1 MQLAYSGWERARA
14 VLTLLPGKSGFDDG
28 KKWLPVRVHALDTK
42 AAMERLLNFWVPERI
57 RQSLH
62 TVDRLSDVCAF
73 LALVHDIGKLTPAF
87 LGNILPNLPEV
98 NERLAGAGLLTEHLS
113 RHSFVRHATAGA
125 AILAQHSCP
134 AGIAA
139 VVGAHH
145 GKPVSEED
153 ELDVCEHIH
162 MQHNSRAYFGADGM
176 DSEQGRLWAEVR
188 RLWLDESLQ
197 RAGFAS
203 VEELPQLDLRAQ
215 MLLTGL
221 VIMADWVASNPNY
234 FPLIDLEDTGEQM
247 DMEYRAARA
256 WERFDPRHP
265 WTPPYVFP
273 DEAWFKDAF
282 GFEPNQEQRAITR
295 AAENSMEPGIYI
307 LEAQMGRGK
316 TEAAL
321 AAAEVLAGKLNC
333 GGVFFGLPTQATANG
348 LFPRLKIWGERQAE
362 DMDLTIRL
370 AHGNAA
376 LNEEYR
382 ALFDGKANVD
392 ADGDSRLVVHPWF
405 GGRKQALLSDFVI
418 GTIDQFLMAGLKQR
432 HLMLR
437 HLGLA
442 GKVIILD
449 ECHAYDAYMN
459 HYLDRVLNWL
469 GAYGTPV
476 IILSATLPA
485 ARRAEMIDAYR
496 NVDANAEKSGAW
508 RTSRGYPLLTWTQG
522 ETVYQEVIAQDTPSR
537 EVALEHLA
545 DEDLA
550 SWLKEMLSHGGCA
563 GVIVNTVRR
572 AQEIARQ
579 LETALPDKQVELFH
593 SQFLMP
599 DRAEKESRLV
609 SRIGKD
615 STAETRNSLIV
626 VGTQV
631 LEQSLDIDF
640 DCMATDLC
648 PMDLLMQRIGRLH
661 RHRRD
666 DRPKPLRRPICMVM
680 GTGETLDAGS
690 KAIYGEWLL
699 TRTKELLPDR
709 LLLPD
714 SIPTLVQSTYETP
727 REDELDGKRDMWE
740 RHSEQLKTK
749 KERADAFCLCPPEE
763 VEGFPGLNTINGWLD
778 ADVTDS
784 DTQAEARVRDSDS
797 SLSVLIMVR
806 DEEGVVHFLPWQE
819 HGCTVP
825 VDRPPE
831 EPVAR
836 IVAAQRLQLPR
847 SLSTGR
853 MGDRVFD
860 VLQSENL
867 RYLPGWQSASWLREE
882 LVLLLHENLTREL
895 CGYQVSY
902 DRKWGLC
909 CQKEGDNTNG

>member
-1 MQLAYSGWERARA
+1 MQLAYSDRERAWA

-28 KKWLPVRVHALDTK
+28 KKWLPVRVHALDTR
-42 AAMERLLNFWVPERI
+42 AAMERLLNSWVPERI
-57 RQSLH
+57 RQLLH

-98 NERLAGAGLLTEHLS
+98 SERLGEAGLATGYLS
-113 RHSFVRHATAGA
+113 RNSLVRHATAGA

-134 AGIAA
+134 AGIVA

-145 GKPVSEED
+145 GKPISTED
-153 ELDVCEHIH
+153 ELDLCHHMEIH
-162 MQHNSRAYFGADGM
+162 SRDYFGADGI

-188 RLWLDESLQ
+188 RIWLDESLQ
-197 RAGFAS
+197 RAGFES

-221 VIMADWVASNPNY
+221 LIVADWVASNPDF
-234 FPLIDLEDTGEQM
+234 FPLIDMEDDGERLDLERRVAG
-247 DMEYRAARA
+247 A
-256 WERFDPRHP
+256 WERFDPRSP
-265 WTPPYVFP
+265 WSPPYVLP
-273 DEAWFKDAF
+273 DEGWFKDAF
-282 GFEPNQEQRAITR
+282 GFEPNQEQRAITH
-295 AAENSMEPGIYI
+295 AAQNSMEPGIYI

-348 LFPRLKIWGERQAE
+348 VFPRLKIWGERQAE

-376 LNEEYR
+376 LNKEYC
-382 ALFDGKANVD
+382 ALFDEKANVD
-392 ADGDSRLVVHPWF
+392 ADGESGLVVHPWF
-405 GGRKQALLSDFVI
+405 SGRKQALLSDFVI

-469 GAYGTPV
+469 GAYGAPV

-496 NVDANAEKSGAW
+496 NVDPHAEKSVAW
-508 RTSRGYPLLTWTQG
+508 RGNRAYPLLTWTQG
-522 ETVYQEVIAQDTPSR
+522 ETVYQEVITQDAPSR
-537 EVALEHLA
+537 EVALGHLA
-545 DEDLA
+545 DEALV
-550 SWLKEMLSHGGCA
+550 SWLRKMLSQGGCA

-572 AQEIARQ
+572 AQEVARQ
-579 LETALPDKQVELFH
+579 LERALPDKQVELFH

-599 DRAEKESRLV
+599 DRAEKENRLV
-609 SRIGKD
+609 SRIGKG
-615 STAETRNSLIV
+615 STSETRNSLIV

-666 DRPKPLRRPICMVM
+666 DRPKPLHRPICMVM
-680 GTGETLDAGS
+680 GAGETLDTGS
-690 KAIYGEWLL
+690 KAVYGEWLL

-714 SIPTLVQSTYETP
+714 SIPTLVQSTYEAP
-727 REDELDGKRDMWE
+727 REDELDGKQDMWE
-740 RHSEQLKTK
+740 RYSEHLKMK
-749 KERADAFCLCPPEE
+749 KESADAFCLCPPDET
-763 VEGFPGLNTINGWLD
+763 EGFPQLNTINGWLD
-778 ADVTDS
+778 AGVTDS
-784 DTQAEARVRDSDS
+784 DTRAEARVRDSDS
-797 SLSVLIMVR
+797 SLSVLLMVR
-806 DEEGVVHFLPWQE
+806 DEEGVVRFLPWQE
-819 HGCTVP
+819 HGCAVP
-825 VDRPPE
+825 GDKPPE
-831 EPVAR
+831 ESVAR
-836 IVAAQRLQLPR
+836 SVAAQRVQLPR
-847 SLSTGR
+847 SLSVGY
-853 MGDRVFD
+853 MGDHVFD
-860 VLQSENL
+860 VLKREKMK
-867 RYLPGWQSASWLREE
+867 YLPGWQSAPWLREE
-882 LVLLLHENLTREL
+882 LVLLLREDLTREL
-895 CGYQVSY
+895 CGYQVTY

-909 CQKEGDNTNG
+909 CQKETDNGNG